1 MNPNS
6 PAPVQSDSV
15 QSDSVQPGHT
25 ALDPAQVR
33 RGRLILVLIFL
44 LFFGSIFVA
53 GVLRFSGWQP
63 QGTKV
68 HGEMLQPA
76 IDARAVVPRLAD
88 GGDYA
93 WRPAERLWRIVVAP
107 AADCTTECQK
117 LARDLDTVWQ
127 LFGNNADHVEI
138 LWVGTVPAGAPDTQS
153 RRALLSTPEL
163 LAALPRVN
171 DPAGVPVYVIDPN
184 GFVILRYAPGTDP
197 GFIRADVS
205 KLLKLI

>member
-6 PAPVQSDSV
+6 PGSARTGPTQLPT
-15 QSDSVQPGHT
+15 QP
-25 ALDPAQVR
+25 DPAQVR
-33 RGRLILVLIFL
+33 RGRWVLVLIFL
-44 LFFGSIFVA
+44 LFFGSIFGA

-63 QGTKV
+63 PGTKV
-68 HGEMLQPA
+68 HGEMLRPA
-76 IDARAVVPRLAD
+76 IDARTVVPKLAD
-88 GGDYA
+88 GSDYA
-93 WRPAERLWRIVVAP
+93 WQPAERLWRIAVAP
-107 AADCTTECQK
+107 PADCTTECQQ

-138 LWVGTVPAGAPDTQS
+138 LWIGTLPVDVPNTPS
-153 RRALLSTPEL
+153 RRVLLPTPEL
-163 LAALPRVN
+163 LAVLPRVN

>member
-1 MNPNS
+1 MNQNS
-6 PAPVQSDSV
+6 PVPA
-15 QSDSVQPGHT
+15 QPGP
-25 ALDPAQVR
+25 AQPGPEQRDPAPLDPAQVR
-33 RGRLILVLIFL
+33 RGRWVLVLIFL
-44 LFFGSIFVA
+44 LFFGSIFGA

-63 QGTKV
+63 QGSKV

-88 GGDYA
+88 GSDYA
-93 WRPAERLWRIVVAP
+93 WQPAERLWRIAVAP
-107 AADCTTECQK
+107 PTDCTSECRQ

-127 LFGNNADHVEI
+127 LFGNNAGHVQI
-138 LWVGTVPAGAPDTQS
+138 LWIGTLPVDVPDTPS
-153 RRALLSTPEL
+153 RRVLLPTPEL
-163 LAALPRVN
+163 LAVLPRVN

>member
-1 MNPNS
+1 MNPNP
-6 PAPVQSDSV
+6 PASAPPDPAQSAST
-15 QSDSVQPGHT
+15 PP
-25 ALDPAQVR
+25 DPAQVR
-33 RGRLILVLIFL
+33 RGRWVLVLIFL
-44 LFFGSIFVA
+44 LFFGSIFGA
-53 GVLRFSGWQP
+53 GALRFSGWQP
-63 QGTKV
+63 QGSKV
-68 HGEMLQPA
+68 HGEMLRPA
-76 IDARAVVPRLAD
+76 IDARAVVPRLAG

-93 WRPAERLWRIVVAP
+93 WQPAERLWRIVVAP
-107 AADCTTECQK
+107 AADCTSECRK

-138 LWVGTVPAGAPDTQS
+138 LWIGTLPADVPDTQS
-153 RRALLSTPEL
+153 RRLLLPTPEL
-163 LAALPRVN
+163 LAALPRVH

>member
-1 MNPNS
+1 MNSNS
-6 PAPVQSDSV
+6 PAPSQLDPSQSD
-15 QSDSVQPGHT
+15 
-25 ALDPAQVR
+25 PAKVR
-33 RGRLILVLIFL
+33 RGRWILVLIFL
-44 LFFGSIFVA
+44 LFFGSIFGA

-63 QGTKV
+63 QGSKV
-68 HGEMLQPA
+68 HGEMLKPA

-93 WRPAERLWRIVVAP
+93 WQPTERLWRIVVAP
-107 AADCTTECQK
+107 PADCTNECQQ

-127 LFGNNADHVEI
+127 LFGNKADHVEI
-138 LWVGTVPAGAPDTQS
+138 LWIGTLAPDAPATPS
-153 RRALLSTPEL
+153 RRLLQSTPEL
-163 LAALPRVN
+163 LAALPRVD

>member
-6 PAPVQSDSV
+6 PGSTRTDPARPGPTHSAPAPADS
-15 QSDSVQPGHT
+15 
-25 ALDPAQVR
+25 AQVR
-33 RGRLILVLIFL
+33 RGRWILVLIFL
-44 LFFGSIFVA
+44 LFFGSIFGA

-63 QGTKV
+63 QGSKV

-76 IDARAVVPRLAD
+76 IDAREVVPRLAD
-88 GGDYA
+88 GSDYA

-107 AADCTTECQK
+107 RAGCTTDCQK

-138 LWVGTVPAGAPDTQS
+138 LWAGPLPAGAPESGS
-153 RRALLSTPEL
+153 RRQLLPTPEL
-163 LAALPRVN
+163 LAALPRVD

>member
-1 MNPNS
+1 M
-6 PAPVQSDSV
+6 
-15 QSDSVQPGHT
+15 
-25 ALDPAQVR
+25 
-33 RGRLILVLIFL
+33 LIFL
-44 LFFGSIFVA
+44 LFFGSIFGA

-63 QGTKV
+63 QGSKV
-68 HGEMLQPA
+68 HGEMLRPA
-76 IDARAVVPRLAD
+76 IDARGVVPRLDD
-88 GGDYA
+88 GSDYA

-107 AADCTTECQK
+107 PAGCTSECQK

-138 LWVGTVPAGAPDTQS
+138 LWIGKLPAGAPDTQS
-153 RRALLSTPEL
+153 RRVLRSTPEL
-163 LAALPRVN
+163 LAALPRVT